1 MSGPNNKTNIANL
14 SGTDD
19 DAVIEYGT
27 QPADEPSIETQ
38 PPVSMVTPHTPPQAR
53 VMPLDP
59 FNRQLNGP
67 SLPTLHPAPAH
78 QLDDETVPFTKRRY
92 ISSEAR
98 SIGPKVLYK
107 NPQLA
112 EQLNDSIAE
121 FDKDEQQEQ
130 QQKKQHATKLM
141 HQHHPAVDKDSSSDD
156 SVEIVA
162 DMHRIRRQNAEQEQ
176 QRQQESQY
184 LKNQHEQQELQ
195 EQLQKQQHNAGK

>member
-1 MSGPNNKTNIANL
+1 MSRRPNNNKNTENL

-38 PPVSMVTPHTPPQAR
+38 PPVSMVTPHTPQAR
-53 VMPLDP
+53 V
-59 FNRQLNGP
+59 NHQLNGP
-67 SLPTLHPAPAH
+67 SLPTLHPAPEH

-176 QRQQESQY
+176 QRQQELQY

>member
-53 VMPLDP
+53 V
-59 FNRQLNGP
+59 NRQLNGP
-67 SLPTLHPAPAH
+67 SLPTLHPAPEH
-78 QLDDETVPFTKRRY
+78 QLDDETVPSTKRRY

-112 EQLNDSIAE
+112 EQCEDSIAE

-162 DMHRIRRQNAEQEQ
+162 DMHSIRRQNAEQEQ
-176 QRQQESQY
+176 QRQQELQY